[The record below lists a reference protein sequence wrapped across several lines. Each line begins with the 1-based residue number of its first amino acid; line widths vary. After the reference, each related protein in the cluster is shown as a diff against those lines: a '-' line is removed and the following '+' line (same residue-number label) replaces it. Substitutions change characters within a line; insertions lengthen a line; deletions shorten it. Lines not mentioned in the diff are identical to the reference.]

1 MSVIYDY
8 ASQMPLPNDDTLA
21 GEDEPL
27 GTSDWHVVATAS
39 RQDERTRVLMRGD
52 TFGLFDLH
60 GDIAPGGLG
69 EQGLYC
75 DGTRHLSKLVLELGG
90 RRPFFLGSPI
100 RDKSD
105 QLTVAMTNP
114 DIVRNGVIVL
124 PRGTL
129 HLKRTVFLLDGVGYH
144 QLELVNHGLVTA
156 EVSFWLVFTADYAD
170 IFEVRGGRRR
180 QRGLDLA
187 PEVGRDRVVLS
198 YQGLDGVQRRTV
210 LGFTPEP
217 TRLGADRAKAV
228 VKLAPRASAVYRLT
242 VACERR
248 ERAVVVRPF
257 EEARRLC
264 RAHVARDEAWS
275 TQLQTSNPQFDVWK
289 ERTFSDLRLLTN
301 ELPTGP
307 YPYAGVPWFNTPIGR
322 DGLVTG
328 LESLWIRPALAR
340 GVLTYLAS
348 TQATEDDPTQDAE
361 PGKILHEVRRAE
373 MAAVGEMPFG
383 RYYGSVDAT
392 PLFVYLAAAF
402 YDRTGDRE
410 FAQSLWPHV
419 QSALAWM
426 DHHGDRDGDGFVE
439 YERRS
444 GAGLVHQ
451 GWKDSD
457 DAVFHADGSLAGG
470 PIALCEV
477 QAYVYAARRAGARLA
492 AVLGHDQRAAE
503 LEAQAEALS
512 RRFDEAFWSEELQSY
527 ALALDGDKRPCLVRS
542 SNAGQCLFS
551 GIVPQGRAQ
560 RLVHTLLHP
569 DSFTGWGVRT
579 IASSEARYNPMSYH
593 NGSIW
598 PHDNALVALGLA
610 RYGFGDEAV
619 RLLDGLFDAAM
630 YFDLQRMPELFC
642 GFAQEPGEGPVLY
655 PVACA
660 PQAWSCAS
668 MLLLLQAVLGLEV
681 DGPRRQVH
689 FTRPRLPERLRELKI
704 LNLQVADASVD
715 LLLVRHARDVGV
727 DVLQRNGDVRVV
739 VVK

>member
-1 MSVIYDY
+1 
-8 ASQMPLPNDDTLA
+8 MPLPNDDTLA

-39 RQDERTRVLMRGD
+39 RTDERTRVLMRGD

-75 DGTRHLSKLVLELGG
+75 EGTRHLSTLTLALGG
-90 RRPFFLGSPI
+90 RRPFFLGSPV

-144 QLELVNHGLVTA
+144 QLEFVNHGLLHA
-156 EVSFWLVFTADYAD
+156 EVSFWLVFAADYAD

-180 QRGLDLA
+180 RQGVELP
-187 PEVGRDRVVLS
+187 PEVGHDRVILG
-198 YQGLDGVQRRTV
+198 YQGPDKPGRRTV
-210 LGFTPEP
+210 LEFTPAP
-217 TRLGADRAKAV
+217 ARLGSDRAKALV
-228 VKLAPRASAVYRLT
+228 RLAPRASAVYRLT
-242 VACERR
+242 VACERPAR
-248 ERAVVVRPF
+248 LVSVRPF

-275 TQLQTSNPQFDVWK
+275 TQLQTSHPQFDAWK

-307 YPYAGVPWFNTPIGR
+307 YPYAGVPWFNTPLGR
-322 DGLVTG
+322 DGLVTA
-328 LESLWIRPALAR
+328 LESLWIRPGLAR
-340 GVLTYLAS
+340 GVLSSLAS
-348 TQATEDDPTQDAE
+348 TQATEDDPAQDAE
-361 PGKILHEVRRAE
+361 PGKIMHEVRR
-373 MAAVGEMPFG
+373 EMPSG

-392 PLFVYLAAAF
+392 PLFVVLAGAYHA
-402 YDRTGDRE
+402 RTGDRE
-410 FAQSLWPHV
+410 LALSLWPRV
-419 QSALAWM
+419 EAALSWM
-426 DHHGDRDGDGFVE
+426 DQHGDRDGDGFVE

-444 GAGLVHQ
+444 GAGLLHQ

-457 DAVFHADGSLAGG
+457 DAIFHADGSLARG

-477 QAYVYAARRAGARLA
+477 QGYVYAARRAGSSLA
-492 AVLGHDQRAAE
+492 AVLGHERRAAE
-503 LEAQAEALS
+503 LAAQAEELA
-512 RRFDEAFWSEELQSY
+512 RRFDQAFWSEELQTY
-527 ALALDGDKRPCLVRS
+527 AMALDGDKRPCLVRS
-542 SNAGQCLFS
+542 SNAGQCLFG
-551 GIVPQGRAQ
+551 GIVPPERAQ
-560 RLVHTLLHP
+560 RLVYTLMHP
-569 DSFTGWGVRT
+569 DSFSGWGIRT
-579 IASSEARYNPMSYH
+579 IASSEVRYNPMSYH

-598 PHDNALVALGLA
+598 PHDNALIAMGLA
-610 RYGFGDEAV
+610 RSGFGGEAE

-630 YFDLQRMPELFC
+630 YFDLHRMPELFC

-660 PQAWSCAS
+660 PQAWACAS
-668 MLLLLQAVLGLEV
+668 VLLLLQAVLGLEV

-689 FTRPRLPERLRELKI
+689 FTRPRLPERLKELKI

-727 DVLQRNGDVRVV
+727 DVLQRSGDVRVI